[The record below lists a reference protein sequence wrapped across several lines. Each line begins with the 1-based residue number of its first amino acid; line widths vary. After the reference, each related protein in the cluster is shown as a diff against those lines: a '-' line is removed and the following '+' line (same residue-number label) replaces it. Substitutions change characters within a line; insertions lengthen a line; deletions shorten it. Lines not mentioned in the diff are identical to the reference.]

1 MAVRPM
7 DSASGSYR
15 SEACELTYDYGRYA
29 DPLTDPETPADTELW
44 RTIDGQRAKYVTFT
58 KPDQVD
64 GLTAIAAMH
73 FPDLGHATRLT
84 VVLACREG
92 ADLDDAETILGS
104 VVFARPLSV

>member
-1 MAVRPM
+1 MAVRPI

-29 DPLTDPETPADTELW
+29 DPLDDPEKPAYSELW

-58 KPDQVD
+58 DPDQVD
-64 GLTAIAAMH
+64 GLTAIAAIH
-73 FPDLGHATRLT
+73 FLDLGHATRLT
-84 VVLACREG
+84 VVLACREWG
-92 ADLDDAETILGS
+92 DLDDAEAVLGS